1 MSVRN
6 RLLLDVALFAAIVVA
21 YAPAAT
27 GISIHEWLSVA
38 IAVPFLLHLVVN
50 WEWVIRFARNAFE
63 KLTSASLLNGIIDLT
78 LFVSAVTVVLS
89 GFLISQ
95 VVARAFGIAVTS
107 SAIWHSVH
115 SLAADATIA
124 LLLLHFALHA
134 TWMASAFRGMLQR
147 FDPQG
152 SPAPRGAARTT
163 TTADLTHPR
172 T

>member
-50 WEWVIRFARNAFE
+50 WEWVIRFARNVFE
-63 KLTSASLLNGIIDLT
+63 KLTSASLLNGIVDLA

-89 GFLISQ
+89 GLLISQ
-95 VVARAFGIAVTS
+95 VVAGALGITVAGSAV
-107 SAIWHSVH
+107 WHSLH
-115 SLAADATIA
+115 SLAADATVA

-134 TWMASAFRGMLQR
+134 TWMTSALRAMLR
-147 FDPQG
+147 SFDAQD
-152 SPAPRGAARTT
+152 SQAPRGAAS
-163 TTADLTHPR
+163 TTAPADLSHPR

>member
-21 YAPAAT
+21 YAPVAT

-50 WEWVIRFARNAFE
+50 WEWVLRFVRNAFE
-63 KLTSASLLNGIIDLT
+63 KLTSTSLLNGIVDLA

-89 GFLISQ
+89 GLLISQ
-95 VVARAFGIAVTS
+95 VVAGALGIALAS
-107 SAIWHSVH
+107 SAVWHSVH

-134 TWMASAFRGMLQR
+134 RWMASAFQTMLQR
-147 FDPQG
+147 FDAQD
-152 SPAPRGAARTT
+152 SAALRGAPS
-163 TTADLTHPR
+163 TAAPTDLSRPR

>member
-1 MSVRN
+1 MTVRN

-38 IAVPFLLHLVVN
+38 IAVPFLLHMVVN
-50 WEWVIRFARNAFE
+50 WEWVVRFAKNAFE
-63 KLTSASLLNGIIDLT
+63 KATSASLLNGIVDLA
-78 LFVSAVTVVLS
+78 LFVSAVAVVLS
-89 GFLISQ
+89 GLLISQ
-95 VVARAFGIAVTS
+95 VVAGTSGITLAG

-134 TWMASAFRGMLQR
+134 GWMASAFQAMLRR
-147 FDPQG
+147 FDAQD
-152 SPAPRGAARTT
+152 SPAPRGVANATAP
-163 TTADLTHPR
+163 ADLPHPR